1 MEPIAN
7 ILRTLRNERG
17 YTQTEVAAAL
27 NLTSQAVSKWENGS
41 GLPDVTQLVP
51 LADFYGVTVD
61 RLLGRKD
68 HAAEQEVTD
77 FIEKY
82 RDILWFA
89 QEYSKEHSVSLREA
103 FDVGLDEGRAMM
115 KKYPDDYRLKS
126 HVCYMLDIAPKESDC
141 DESYWNA
148 RNSELIDLA
157 ETIPAECTDS
167 RYRNRAIWQLAMT
180 YPYQNRYDKV
190 KELAELVPDMYGCKE
205 AILCKASEYGT
216 EENRTAYE
224 LHLKRS
230 MMNVHFDLSMFYHMS
245 MHYHNRNLPPEDIL
259 ALTEMEW
266 NIFHAYH
273 DHGDFDTWRTCDLFE
288 NRMTAACAALILG
301 QSSDAVRLIGEGLD
315 MLAASIANTDE
326 TFTSSFLTHTGKRVP
341 YSKCRFDN
349 GIRNCFEK
357 IQKNRDAQEFCK
369 TEEFAALRRRLDEIL
384 A

>member
-157 ETIPAECTDS
+157 ETILAECTDS

-205 AILCKASEYGT
+205 AILCEASEYGT
-216 EENRTAYE
+216 EENRIAYE

-230 MMNVHFDLSMFYHMS
+230 MMNVHFDLSMY
-245 MHYHNRNLPPEDIL
+245 YHNRKLPPEDIL

-301 QSSDAVRLIGEGLD
+301 QS
-315 MLAASIANTDE
+315 
-326 TFTSSFLTHTGKRVP
+326 
-341 YSKCRFDN
+341 
-349 GIRNCFEK
+349 
-357 IQKNRDAQEFCK
+357 
-369 TEEFAALRRRLDEIL
+369 
-384 A
+384 